1 MLQNSEMSGYEI
13 SKTYNNFFQTSVL
26 IINVC
31 LFFILI
37 IFLLY
42 LYVYCCVITIYWICI
57 VSWSD
62 ELFIVYMYAYML
74 YDIGK

>member
-1 MLQNSEMSGYEI
+1 M
-13 SKTYNNFFQTSVL
+13 
-26 IINVC
+26 
-31 LFFILI
+31 FI
-37 IFLLY
+37 F
-42 LYVYCCVITIYWICI
+42 CVITIYCICI